1 MSRVYTIGHSNKPVE
16 DLLDRV
22 ARHGVLV
29 VVDVRSKPY
38 SRYNPQFNRED
49 VCESLRQTGRPYVF
63 SGHSLGGM
71 PDDPELRGPDG
82 KIDYDKIRET
92 PLYRTE
98 FAGLLRAVNVKML
111 GPMAIMCSE
120 ADPTLCH
127 RRRLVGADLVKAGVE
142 VVHIMGD
149 GTLQTEDE
157 IRERL
162 GENQPS
168 VLDLFGS

>member
-1 MSRVYTIGHSNKPVE
+1 VSRVYTIGHSNKPVE
-16 DLLDRV
+16 DLLERV
-22 ARHGVLV
+22 ARHGVQV

-71 PDDPELRGPDG
+71 PEDPELRTRDG
-82 KIDYDKIRET
+82 KADYDKIRET
-92 PLYRTE
+92 PPYRKE
-98 FAGLLRAVNVKML
+98 LAGLLRAVNVKLL
-111 GPMAIMCSE
+111 GPMALMCSE

-127 RRRLVGADLVKAGVE
+127 RRRLVGADLVRAGVE

-149 GTLQTEDE
+149 GSLRTEEE
-157 IRERL
+157 IREGL

-168 VLDLFGS
+168 VLDFFGE